1 MGQINRGNSASR
13 SSDDALDTGI
23 ELESH
28 PLYQQAL
35 SYLQR
40 GEWQEAIARLAQL
53 SDQHPESHQV
63 KALLDEARLKAS
75 LDKGARVE
83 AKRPSLLSNR
93 WIRILLLSD
102 LILIVISLVLYFG
115 RDKLLAY
122 QRQWQLYVEN
132 KRRQTVV
139 ARLLQ
144 EGQRHLAAGD
154 YENAA
159 RNFEE
164 LLALSPDHRKAQEGL
179 SEAREMMAVASLYE
193 QAMDMVKGER
203 WEEALEHLEQI
214 AQIEPSYKDVARQI
228 AFVRRRIKVAG
239 LFREAEGLYQ
249 ASDWQGA
256 AAKYEEVR
264 RLDLDYRRQVVED
277 RLFDCYLNWGMEL
290 VEAGGSVESVREAL
304 ALFEKA
310 LALRPLEACA
320 GAERRLAKAYLE
332 AMDMVKGERWE
343 EALEHLEQ
351 IAQIEPSYKDV
362 ARQIAFV
369 RRRIKVAGLF
379 REAEGLY
386 QASDWQGAAAKYEEV
401 RRLDLDYR
409 RQVVEDRLFDC
420 YLNWGMELVEAGGSV
435 ESVREAL
442 ALFEKALAL
451 RPLEA
456 CAGAERR
463 LARLYVE
470 GYDLYQ
476 QGCWEEAVV
485 KLEKAYRERPSYAGG
500 QLARLLHEAY
510 IKNGAAYAEEGA
522 FELAQEQYR
531 KALEIGGDEED
542 GVTQLLCEAYIKG
555 GDACLKAGS
564 YELACEQ
571 YRQALRLKGYG
582 NEEAGA
588 IARAYVSDGDA
599 YVEAADYRLAAEQ
612 YRRALEVL
620 EGEEIVHFVQ
630 PGEYLVLI
638 ASRYNTTVEAI
649 VAANDISNPSLILA
663 GQRLVIPVTP
673 ESAKE

>member
-290 VEAGGSVESVREAL
+290 ANAAEGSIESVREAL

-310 LALRPLEACA
+310 LALRPLEARA
-320 GAERRLAKAYLE
+320 VAERRLAQLYL
-332 AMDMVKGERWE
+332 
-343 EALEHLEQ
+343 
-351 IAQIEPSYKDV
+351 
-362 ARQIAFV
+362 
-369 RRRIKVAGLF
+369 
-379 REAEGLY
+379 
-386 QASDWQGAAAKYEEV
+386 
-401 RRLDLDYR
+401 
-409 RQVVEDRLFDC
+409 
-420 YLNWGMELVEAGGSV
+420 
-435 ESVREAL
+435 
-442 ALFEKALAL
+442 
-451 RPLEA
+451 
-456 CAGAERR
+456 
-463 LARLYVE
+463 E

-476 QGCWEEAVV
+476 QGDWERAVV
-485 KLEKAYRERPSYAGG
+485 KLEEAYRERPGYAGG

-531 KALEIGGDEED
+531 EALEIGGDEED
-542 GVTQLLCEAYIKG
+542 RVTQLLCEAYIKG

-588 IARAYVSDGDA
+588 IAKAYVSDGDA
-599 YVEAADYRLAAEQ
+599 YAEAANYQLAAKQ
-612 YRRALEVL
+612 YRKALGVL

>member
-193 QAMDMVKGER
+193 Q
-203 WEEALEHLEQI
+203 
-214 AQIEPSYKDVARQI
+214 
-228 AFVRRRIKVAG
+228 
-239 LFREAEGLYQ
+239 
-249 ASDWQGA
+249 
-256 AAKYEEVR
+256 
-264 RLDLDYRRQVVED
+264 
-277 RLFDCYLNWGMEL
+277 
-290 VEAGGSVESVREAL
+290 
-304 ALFEKA
+304 
-310 LALRPLEACA
+310 
-320 GAERRLAKAYLE
+320 

-663 GQRLVIPVTP
+663 GQRLVIPVASS
-673 ESAKE
+673 SAGE